1 MARRKDA
8 DDWLEWAQGKYDQ
21 AQERFAWS
29 ERSTRETMDSYATL
43 IGLIER
49 GMIYADRQGSA
60 RMAEADALLELA
72 EQMESLGEMGHSFR
86 PSEMVAAG
94 KMIRSIVNG

>member
-8 DDWLEWAQGKYDQ
+8 DDWLEWAQTKYDQ

-49 GMIYADRQGSA
+49 GMVYADGQRPTRSEA
-60 RMAEADALLELA
+60 AEGLLGLADK
-72 EQMESLGEMGHSFR
+72 MESLGGMGLSFR

-94 KMIRSIVNG
+94 KMIRSILNG